1 MSYTGTKLGQDI
13 RFKDPDKN
21 ILLSMKTP
29 KIFNTTVSKKNIIIL
44 PIIKL
49 WLTQKIIELL
59 EFEDETLVNLIINLI
74 NSSQEKIDPKNMQ
87 YQISGFLGDKTY
99 SFMKKFWKLLIN
111 VQECY
116 LQDKRI
122 PEELYILKEEDD
134 KKKAMNKKFEKYKE
148 YEDNNDK
155 KEKYNNK
162 YDNKYEY
169 EDKTKIELMKVID
182 SFKKDE
188 KNKIRNK
195 SRSRSRS
202 KSYEKRK
209 HRSRSRDH
217 ERKKEKEEIK
227 EFKYKSRSRSRK
239 RNKRRSKSSSRS
251 KSSYKERRNRKER
264 EEYDYYYRKNKSRK
278 KKYSKNYSSSSS
290 SISPDYD
297 YHSSRRD
304 KDKKEYDVRKQRR
317 DRSISSSS
325 DSSETFKI

>member
-182 SFKKDE
+182 SYKKDE
-188 KNKIRNK
+188 KNKIMNK
-195 SRSRSRS
+195 SRSRS

-227 EFKYKSRSRSRK
+227 EYKYKSRSRSRK

-264 EEYDYYYRKNKSRK
+264 EEYDCYYRKNKSRK
-278 KKYSKNYSSSSS
+278 RKYSKNYSSSSS

-297 YHSSRRD
+297 YYSSRRN
-304 KDKKEYDVRKQRR
+304 KNKKEYDAHKQRR

>member
-1 MSYTGTKLGQDI
+1 MSYTGTRLGQDI

-182 SFKKDE
+182 SYKKDE

-195 SRSRSRS
+195 SRSKS
-202 KSYEKRK
+202 KSYEKRN
-209 HRSRSRDH
+209 HRSRSREH
-217 ERKKEKEEIK
+217 ERKKEKEEVK

-278 KKYSKNYSSSSS
+278 RKYSKNYSSSSS

-297 YHSSRRD
+297 YYSSRRN
-304 KDKKEYDVRKQRR
+304 KNKKEYDAHKQRR

>member
-1 MSYTGTKLGQDI
+1 MSYTGTRLGQDI

-134 KKKAMNKKFEKYKE
+134 KKKAMNKKLEKYKE

-182 SFKKDE
+182 SYKKDE

-195 SRSRSRS
+195 SRSRS

-209 HRSRSRDH
+209 HKSRSRDH

-227 EFKYKSRSRSRK
+227 EYKYKSRSRSRK

-278 KKYSKNYSSSSS
+278 RKYSKNYSSSSS

-304 KDKKEYDVRKQRR
+304 KNKKEYDVHKQRR

>member
-74 NSSQEKIDPKNMQ
+74 NSSSDKIDPKNMQ

-169 EDKTKIELMKVID
+169 EDKTKIELMKMID
-182 SFKKDE
+182 SYKKDE

-195 SRSRSRS
+195 SRS
-202 KSYEKRK
+202 
-209 HRSRSRDH
+209 
-217 ERKKEKEEIK
+217 
-227 EFKYKSRSRSRK
+227 
-239 RNKRRSKSSSRS
+239 
-251 KSSYKERRNRKER
+251 
-264 EEYDYYYRKNKSRK
+264 
-278 KKYSKNYSSSSS
+278 
-290 SISPDYD
+290 
-297 YHSSRRD
+297 
-304 KDKKEYDVRKQRR
+304 
-317 DRSISSSS
+317 
-325 DSSETFKI
+325 

>member
-21 ILLSMKTP
+21 ILLSMKNP

-49 WLTQKIIELL
+49 WLTQRIIELL

-74 NSSQEKIDPKNMQ
+74 NSSTEKIDPKNMQ

-99 SFMKKFWKLLIN
+99 SFMKKFWKLLID

-182 SFKKDE
+182 SYKKDE

-195 SRSRSRS
+195 SRSRS
-202 KSYEKRK
+202 KSYEKTK

-217 ERKKEKEEIK
+217 ERKKEKEEVK

-239 RNKRRSKSSSRS
+239 RIKRRSKSSSRS

-278 KKYSKNYSSSSS
+278 RKYSKNYSSSSS

-297 YHSSRRD
+297 YYSSRRN
-304 KDKKEYDVRKQRR
+304 KNKKEYDVHKQRR

>member
-1 MSYTGTKLGQDI
+1 MSYTGTRLGQDI

-155 KEKYNNK
+155 KEKYNYK

-182 SFKKDE
+182 SYKKDE

-195 SRSRSRS
+195 SRSRS

-209 HRSRSRDH
+209 HKSRSRDH

-227 EFKYKSRSRSRK
+227 EYKYKSRSRSRK

-251 KSSYKERRNRKER
+251 KSSYKERRIRKER

-278 KKYSKNYSSSSS
+278 RKYSKNYSSSSS

-304 KDKKEYDVRKQRR
+304 KNKKEYDVHKQRR

>member
-182 SFKKDE
+182 SYKKDE

-195 SRSRSRS
+195 SRSRS
-202 KSYEKRK
+202 KSYEKRN
-209 HRSRSRDH
+209 HRSRSREH
-217 ERKKEKEEIK
+217 ERKKEKEEVK
-227 EFKYKSRSRSRK
+227 EYKYKSRSRSRK
-239 RNKRRSKSSSRS
+239 RNKRRS

-264 EEYDYYYRKNKSRK
+264 EEYDYYYKKNKSRK
-278 KKYSKNYSSSSS
+278 RKYSKNYSSSSS

-297 YHSSRRD
+297 YYSSRRN
-304 KDKKEYDVRKQRR
+304 KNKKEYDSHKQRR

>member
-1 MSYTGTKLGQDI
+1 MSYTGTRLGQDI

-21 ILLSMKTP
+21 TLLSMKTP
-29 KIFNTTVSKKNIIIL
+29 KIFETTVSKKNIIIL

-182 SFKKDE
+182 SYKKDE

-195 SRSRSRS
+195 SRSRS

-278 KKYSKNYSSSSS
+278 RKYSKNYSSSSS

-304 KDKKEYDVRKQRR
+304 KNKKEYDVHKQRR

>member
-182 SFKKDE
+182 SYKKDE

-195 SRSRSRS
+195 SRSRS

-278 KKYSKNYSSSSS
+278 RKYSKNYSSSSS

-297 YHSSRRD
+297 CHSSRRD
-304 KDKKEYDVRKQRR
+304 KNKKEYDVHKQRR